1 MADKKRRFRNL
12 TDAWLSALTEY
23 TAHETWQTDA
33 PPGDLPTLWD
43 EKVFGLRIRIGRKR
57 HSWSFYRE
65 RRFRGKRKYIFRRLG
80 FFPSMGVAD
89 ARKAALAHAAK
100 ISETHFDPGP
110 RSDQSAKNS
119 AHMPPHCPICARPMR
134 LAKKTLRFQGLP
146 ELYTFECRT
155 CDVSLTQERSVEPS

>member
-65 RRFRGKRKYIFRRLG
+65 RRFRGKRKYYFRRLG

-110 RSDQSAKNS
+110 RSGRAPRCR
-119 AHMPPHCPICARPMR
+119 ARCVCPIPARTPDAESGAQCEVAR
-134 LAKKTLRFQGLP
+134 QALFAPGVRITDAA
-146 ELYTFECRT
+146 RT
-155 CDVSLTQERSVEPS
+155 IG